1 MPAGIGSV
9 TKLSV
14 YPAFAVRFL
23 QGADGDTL
31 ETLSD
36 QLDTIVPLT
45 AQETADAVSK
55 LAPTAGDPAT
65 GSVGKHLDDILED
78 TGTTLP
84 ALISAGT
91 GTGLYSE
98 TITVNDGDGLPVD
111 GVLVQVATDSAFAN
125 VVRSGYTD
133 NLGQVT
139 LNFDATG
146 TYYGRAE
153 ISDFDVATFTVTIS

>member
-1 MPAGIGSV
+1 VVDGIV
-9 TKLSV
+9 
-14 YPAFAVRFL
+14 
-23 QGADGDTL
+23 
-31 ETLSD
+31 
-36 QLDTIVPLT
+36 
-45 AQETADAVSK
+45 DA
-55 LAPTAGDPAT
+55 
-65 GSVGKHLDDILED
+65 ILLD

-98 TITVNDGDGLPVD
+98 TITVNDGDGLPLD
-111 GVLVQVATDSAFAN
+111 GVLVQVATDSAFSN
-125 VVRSGYTD
+125 VVRSGYTN

-153 ISDFDVATFTVTIS
+153 ISDFNVSTFTVTIS

>member
-1 MPAGIGSV
+1 MSTHLTYITAVDTDTKTFTLASMPASV
-9 TKLSV
+9 ASVSLLTVLS
-14 YPAFAVRFL
+14 ANAL
-23 QGADGDTL
+23 QLLIGADGDTL

-36 QLDTIVPLT
+36 Q
-45 AQETADAVSK
+45 
-55 LAPTAGDPAT
+55 
-65 GSVGKHLDDILED
+65 LDDILED

-98 TITVNDGDGLPVD
+98 TITVNDGDGLPLD
-111 GVLVQVATDSAFAN
+111 GVLVQVATDSLFAN
-125 VVRSGYTD
+125 VVRSGYTN

-139 LNFDATG
+139 LNFDAIG

-153 ISDFDVATFTVTIS
+153 ISDFNVSTFTVTVS